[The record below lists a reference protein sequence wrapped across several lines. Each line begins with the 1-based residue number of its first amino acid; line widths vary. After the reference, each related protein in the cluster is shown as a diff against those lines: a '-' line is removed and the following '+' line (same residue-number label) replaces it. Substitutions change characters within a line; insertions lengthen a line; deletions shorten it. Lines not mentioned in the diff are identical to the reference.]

1 MFAQVRSI
9 AVDPSGQWLAS
20 GGDDGTL
27 RLWES
32 RTGRC
37 LRTWAL
43 GGKVACVA
51 WCPAPAMRM
60 LSAAV
65 GKAVLLLP
73 SGALHLMA
81 VWQPSLAVDPVDRR
95 SLCTSFICMAVTC
108 ALPQGTSVQGCRR
121 PDAVALHS
129 MPCSRPC

>member
-1 MFAQVRSI
+1 M

-27 RLWES
+27 RLWEA

-37 LRTWAL
+37 LRTWAPGRRAVRVRRL
-43 GGKVACVA
+43 V
-51 WCPAPAMRM
+51 PAPAMRL

-73 SGALHLMA
+73 SGAAHSWRYDL
-81 VWQPSLAVDPVDRR
+81 LA
-95 SLCTSFICMAVTC
+95 
-108 ALPQGTSVQGCRR
+108 
-121 PDAVALHS
+121 
-129 MPCSRPC
+129 

>member
-1 MFAQVRSI
+1 M
-9 AVDPSGQWLAS
+9 DPSGQWLAS

-27 RLWES
+27 RLWEA

-51 WCPAPAMRM
+51 WCPAPAMRL

-73 SGALHLMA
+73 SGAPHSVA
-81 VWQPSLAVDPVDRR
+81 VCRASLVDNLVPRARPAPALRRGRQGGAAAAV
-95 SLCTSFICMAVTC
+95 
-108 ALPQGTSVQGCRR
+108 GC
-121 PDAVALHS
+121 VAPHGCLTT
-129 MPCSRPC
+129 

>member
-1 MFAQVRSI
+1 MQVRSI

-20 GGDDGTL
+20 GGDDGAL
-27 RLWES
+27 RLWEV

-51 WCPAPAMRM
+51 WCPAPAMRL

-73 SGALHLMA
+73 SGALHGMA
-81 VWQPSLAVDPVDRR
+81 GHGASLYIVASDALLGAPRQSAPRSWVFCARHASGLAGHRQAMLSQTAV
-95 SLCTSFICMAVTC
+95 
-108 ALPQGTSVQGCRR
+108 
-121 PDAVALHS
+121 
-129 MPCSRPC
+129 